1 MVQYQG
7 IVACSGGPDSMALL
21 AKLCDKKVIV
31 AHVNYHKRDTADRDE
46 QIVRN
51 YCDQH
56 HLPLFVYAP
65 KQEKAGNFQSW
76 ARQVRYDFFVE
87 LALKYHIDT
96 IYVAHQKD
104 DLLETYFFQKQRH
117 MLCETYGLKTES
129 MYKGIRICRP
139 LLGLGKRE
147 CMQYCLDH
155 GIPFGIDESNLKD
168 DYTRNQIR
176 HSLVDTLS
184 EDQKEEWLHTIEK
197 ENREWNTKREQI
209 SLFLDTWDRSV
220 DSLPDWLFLEEWL
233 FQFTQKRFSKKECMD
248 LMKQLQSDTLIDL
261 GDYDLESYHKKLYLQ
276 KKKKPVFIQL
286 TSLKY
291 GQYEG
296 FSIEKT
302 GRKIEGITLY
312 PNDFPLTI
320 RNVQA
325 GDKIEM
331 VWGTKKIHRIFIDR
345 KIPRILRKNW
355 LVVENSKKR
364 IIFVPKIGC
373 DVQHFSVKPNA
384 FMIQ

>member
-51 YCDQH
+51 FCDQH

-117 MLCETYGLKTES
+117 MLCETYGLKVES

-139 LLGLGKRE
+139 LL
-147 CMQYCLDH
+147 
-155 GIPFGIDESNLKD
+155 
-168 DYTRNQIR
+168 
-176 HSLVDTLS
+176 
-184 EDQKEEWLHTIEK
+184 
-197 ENREWNTKREQI
+197 
-209 SLFLDTWDRSV
+209 
-220 DSLPDWLFLEEWL
+220 
-233 FQFTQKRFSKKECMD
+233 
-248 LMKQLQSDTLIDL
+248 
-261 GDYDLESYHKKLYLQ
+261 
-276 KKKKPVFIQL
+276 
-286 TSLKY
+286 
-291 GQYEG
+291 
-296 FSIEKT
+296 
-302 GRKIEGITLY
+302 
-312 PNDFPLTI
+312 
-320 RNVQA
+320 
-325 GDKIEM
+325 
-331 VWGTKKIHRIFIDR
+331 
-345 KIPRILRKNW
+345 
-355 LVVENSKKR
+355 
-364 IIFVPKIGC
+364 
-373 DVQHFSVKPNA
+373 
-384 FMIQ
+384 